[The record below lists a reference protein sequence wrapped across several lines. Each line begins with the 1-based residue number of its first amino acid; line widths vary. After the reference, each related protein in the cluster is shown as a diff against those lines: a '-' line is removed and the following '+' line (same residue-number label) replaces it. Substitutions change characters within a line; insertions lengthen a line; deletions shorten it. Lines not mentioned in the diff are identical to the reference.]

1 MVLLGLLAQAWL
13 EMMFGNAIAAPVVV
27 LRKVRRFVFME
38 INLQQ
43 VAENP
48 DRTRALCK
56 PCTRSFYSPM
66 Q

>member
-1 MVLLGLLAQAWL
+1 MPMVLLGLLAQAWL

-43 VAENP
+43 V
-48 DRTRALCK
+48 C
-56 PCTRSFYSPM
+56 
-66 Q
+66 